1 MKNMLIVDRFLFFG
15 SLFISLSA
23 TQFNLM
29 KKKKKKKMF
38 LLNIFFFQLTLKYIL
53 IFFIYIHIQCTNI
66 FMDVIP
72 IVYLVFIYQNIGYF
86 DIFLVISV
94 NHFC

>member
-1 MKNMLIVDRFLFFG
+1 MKNMVIVDRFLFFG

-23 TQFNLM
+23 TQFNVM
-29 KKKKKKKMF
+29 QKKCGVDMF
-38 LLNIFFFQLTLKYIL
+38 LLKIFFFQLVLKYIL

-72 IVYLVFIYQNIGYF
+72 IVYLFFIYQNIGCF
-86 DIFLVISV
+86 DIFSVISV